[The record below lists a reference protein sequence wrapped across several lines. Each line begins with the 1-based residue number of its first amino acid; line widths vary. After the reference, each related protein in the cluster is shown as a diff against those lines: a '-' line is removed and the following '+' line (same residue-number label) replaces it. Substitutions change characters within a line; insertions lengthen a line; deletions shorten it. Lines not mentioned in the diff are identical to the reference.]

1 MPKTFFR
8 FSVALLVF
16 AFPAMA
22 AAADGS
28 AKSLDRPR
36 ALVVSIDGLTPQHY
50 REAAARG
57 LAIPNLAKL
66 VDEGAWAEG
75 VDGVLPTLTYPSHT
89 TLITGVKPIEH
100 GIVSNRVFDP
110 FETSDGAWY
119 WFAKDIR
126 VETLVS
132 AARARGLCTAAVSW
146 PVAIGLE
153 ADFNMP
159 EFWRGDSKHAFDV
172 RFLEQFSTPGLLD
185 AVGKFRGRPMQAFH
199 ELRDADRTDTACWII
214 EQHAP
219 ELVLVHLFDLD
230 FAQHD
235 FGPMA
240 PEVLRSLEATDALL
254 GRLLASLEKAKV
266 RDTTLIAIVSDHGFV
281 PTATTIRPNVWLAE
295 AGLVK
300 LDPKGQV
307 IDYRAIFHADGGS
320 ASLRLRDPGDEETLS
335 AVRRLLEPKLA
346 DPASGI
352 ERILDATTAAKLGGA
367 GELVLDARDGF
378 DFSGSPRGAWSGPS
392 RRKGQHGYAPLRP
405 SIRAGLVIA
414 GPGVAKGPLGIV
426 PMTSVAPTVARHLGV
441 ELSPMAGTPLD
452 LRPPRK
458 AE

>member
-1 MPKTFFR
+1 MPMN
-8 FSVALLVF
+8 LLRYTLLF
-16 AFPAMA
+16 LLLAFPRLARA
-22 AAADGS
+22 AEPLAAP
-28 AKSLDRPR
+28 ARPR
-36 ALVVSIDGLTPQHY
+36 ALVVSIDGLTPRHY

-57 LAIPNLAKL
+57 VAIPNLAKL
-66 VDEGAWAEG
+66 VAEGASAEG

-89 TLITGVKPIEH
+89 TLITGVRPIDH
-100 GIVSNRVFDP
+100 GIVSNRVVDP

-126 VETLVS
+126 VPTLLS
-132 AARARGLCTAAVSW
+132 AARAKGLRTAAVSW

-159 EFWRGDSKHAFDV
+159 EFWRGSSKHPYDV

-185 AVGKFRGRPMQAFH
+185 AVGKLRKRPVPAFH
-199 ELRDADRTDTACWII
+199 ELRDADRIDVACWII

-219 ELVLVHLFDLD
+219 ELMLVHVFDLD
-230 FAQHD
+230 FAEHD

-240 PEVLRSLEATDALL
+240 PEVLRELEVTDALL
-254 GRLLASLEKAKV
+254 GRLLTSLEKAKT

-281 PTATTIRPNVWLAE
+281 ATSTTIRPNVWLVD
-295 AGLVK
+295 AGFVK

-307 IDYRAIFHADGGS
+307 IEYRAIFHSDGGS
-320 ASLRLRDPGDEETLS
+320 ASLRLRDPDDAETLA
-335 AVRRLLEPKLA
+335 AVRRLLEAKLA

-352 ERILDATTAAKLGGA
+352 ERILDAATAAKLGGA

-378 DFSGSPRGAWSGPS
+378 EFSGAPRGAWSVPA
-392 RRKGQHGYAPLRP
+392 RKKGQHGYAPLRE

-414 GPGVAKGPLGIV
+414 GPGVRRGSLGVV
-426 PMTSVAPTVARHLGV
+426 PMTSIAPTVARHLGI
-441 ELSPMAGTPLD
+441 ELSPLAGAPLD
-452 LRPPRK
+452 IQSTRK
-458 AE
+458 PE